1 MDNDSVVLLSPT
13 KRFSNRVENYVK
25 YRPSYP
31 AAMVPFFETTLG
43 LEKTHR
49 IVDVGS
55 GTGLFAKP
63 LLEQGYPVTC
73 IEPNDDMRR
82 AGEQELGHYA
92 GFTSRKH
99 KAEQTGLRGHSVDL
113 ITVAQ
118 AFHWMDPAAT
128 KKEFNRILKPGGHIV
143 LAWNLRLHTTPFMEA
158 YHNLKERYRIE
169 ATTQRMD
176 DEATLADFFAPGA
189 MQIQRFENNQL
200 LNFEELKG
208 QLLSA
213 SYIPLPGHPQYD
225 EMIASLAELFVNS
238 QQQGRVTMVH
248 ETKLYWA

>member
-1 MDNDSVVLLSPT
+1 MDNDTVVLSPT

-43 LEKTHR
+43 LQKTHR

-82 AGEQELGHYA
+82 AGEQELGRYA

-99 KAEQTGLRGHSVDL
+99 KAEQTGLRGQSVDL

-143 LAWNLRLHTTPFMEA
+143 LAWNLRQHTTPFMEA

-169 ATTQRMD
+169 ETTARRD
-176 DEATLADFFAPGA
+176 DEEALAAFFVPKS
-189 MQIQRFENNQL
+189 MQVQRFENNQQ

-225 EMIASLAELFVNS
+225 DMIASLAELFVTS
-238 QQQGRVTMVH
+238 QQQGHVTMVH

>member
-1 MDNDSVVLLSPT
+1 MDNETVVLSPT

-31 AAMVPFFETTLG
+31 AAMIPFFETSLG
-43 LEKTHR
+43 LQQGQR

-63 LLEQGYPVTC
+63 LLEQGYAVTC

-82 AGEQELGHYA
+82 AGEQELGRYP

-99 KAEQTGLRGHSVDL
+99 RAEQTGLRGQSVDL

-118 AFHWMDPAAT
+118 AFHWMDPATT

-143 LAWNLRLHTTPFMEA
+143 LAWNLRLYTAPFMQT
-158 YHNLKERYRIE
+158 YHELKERYRLE
-169 ATTQRMD
+169 ETPMRHD
-176 DEATLADFFAPGA
+176 NEETLTAFFAPKA
-189 MQIQRFENNQL
+189 MQVQRFENNQRL
-200 LNFEELKG
+200 TFEELKG
-208 QLLSA
+208 QLLSS
-213 SYIPLPGHPQYD
+213 SYIPLPGHPLYE

-238 QQQGRVTMVH
+238 QQGGLVTMEH

>member
-1 MDNDSVVLLSPT
+1 MDKEAVVLSPT

-31 AAMVPFFETTLG
+31 AAMIPFFEASLG
-43 LEKTHR
+43 LKQGQR
-49 IVDVGS
+49 IVDIGS

-63 LLEQGYPVTC
+63 LLEQGYAVTC

-82 AGEQELGHYA
+82 AGEQELGRFA

-99 KAEQTGLRGHSVDL
+99 KGEQTGLRGQSVDL

-118 AFHWMDPAAT
+118 AFHWMDPMAT
-128 KKEFNRILKPGGHIV
+128 KKEFNRILKADGHIV
-143 LAWNLRLHTTPFMEA
+143 LAWNLRQHTTAFMKA
-158 YHNLKERYRIE
+158 YHDLKERYRIE
-169 ATTQRMD
+169 ETTARRD
-176 DEATLADFFAPGA
+176 DEETLTAFFAPKT
-189 MQIQRFENNQL
+189 MQVQRFENNQL

-213 SYIPLPGHPQYD
+213 SYIPLPGHPLYE
-225 EMIASLAELFVNS
+225 EMIASLAELFVTS
-238 QQQGRVTMVH
+238 QQGGVITMVH
-248 ETKLYWA
+248 ETKIYWA